1 MTMTRMRWRGD
12 RAADFAVAA
21 RGAGVIW
28 LGLFTIG
35 IGFGVLT
42 TSHGL
47 PWWLAP
53 AISGLVFAGS
63 AEFLLVGMLAVAAPI
78 ASIAL
83 LTFMINSRHLFY
95 GLSFPLHRVRG
106 RAGKAYSV
114 FALTDEAYALTTGRD
129 SRTLTSG
136 RILWTQIG
144 LHASWVTGALTG
156 GLAGQSLLS
165 GVKGLGFVLT
175 ALFVVL
181 AVDGYRTRPDRT
193 TVILAVVAGVGA
205 QLLAPGS
212 MLLAAMAVFAAT
224 LTVRSKATGRRRP
237 PAPCGAEHA

>member
-1 MTMTRMRWRGD
+1 MTMTWAEQAGGRRSD
-12 RAADFAVAA
+12 LAVAA
-21 RGAGVIW
+21 RDAGVIW

-35 IGFGVLT
+35 IGFGVLV
-42 TSHGL
+42 TSYGL

-53 AISGLVFAGS
+53 ATSGLVFAGS
-63 AEFLLVGMLAVAAPI
+63 VEFLLIGLLAAAAPI

-95 GLSFPLHRVRG
+95 GLSFPLHQVRG
-106 RAGKAYSV
+106 RARKAYSV
-114 FALTDEAYALTTGRD
+114 FALTDEAYALATSRD
-129 SRTLTSG
+129 AGTLTSG
-136 RILWTQIG
+136 RLLWTQFG

-181 AVDGYRTRPDRT
+181 AIDGYRARPDRT
-193 TVILAVVAGVGA
+193 TVTLAVVAGVGA
-205 QLLAPGS
+205 HLLAPGS
-212 MLLAAMAVFAAT
+212 MLLVAMTVFAAT
-224 LTVRSKATGRRRP
+224 LVVRSKARGRRRR
-237 PAPCGAEHA
+237 PACDGAGHA